1 MRDGWQRRRPAAG
14 DHHDR
19 CRRVPADG
27 VRSSAT
33 SRSSARSWPNGAT
46 TSRVCRN
53 NYVQAGLTEHRGVRL
68 RRLPTA
74 GIKHLNAI
82 VHSGRA
88 TSVSVALASWFDLL
102 HNHALDPGVVG
113 ALPRYLSPA
122 KVVLT
127 VHGLNDQCAEWGR
140 GAGTCYGRPA
150 GGAGSRMRPSWS
162 PTTWSG
168 IYRQRRGSR
177 PSVSPPP
184 AAAVLTDHRQ
194 HPPAAGRGSSFT
206 NDCVRSLQARAA
218 EDHRMRLVASCT
230 SPSRR
235 SCMRTRPHWS
245 SRPSGRSRCPPRP
258 RAVAYWPGVAAT
270 TEDVCRWVSTAGH
283 HGRGMP
289 SARR

>member
-33 SRSSARSWPNGAT
+33 SRSSARFWPNGAT

-150 GGAGSRMRPSWS
+150 GGA
-162 PTTWSG
+162 
-168 IYRQRRGSR
+168 
-177 PSVSPPP
+177 
-184 AAAVLTDHRQ
+184 
-194 HPPAAGRGSSFT
+194 AGRG
-206 NDCVRSLQARAA
+206 C
-218 EDHRMRLVASCT
+218 DHPGL
-230 SPSRR
+230 
-235 SCMRTRPHWS
+235 
-245 SRPSGRSRCPPRP
+245 PRP
-258 RAVAYWPGVAAT
+258 GAAFIDSAAAPGRLCPHLLLRPFLRITGNTRLLLVGGRASPMTVCGRCRPERPRT
-270 TEDVCRWVSTAGH
+270 TG
-283 HGRGMP
+283 
-289 SARR
+289 